1 MSRERI
7 ENVVYQLL
15 VAVLVAFP
23 IAWIVMI
30 GLGMWHAIH
39 EPFPAFGYW
48 WCFVYVLVYEALLAA
63 LRAFSD
69 WRAKRKA
76 VTP

>member
-1 MSRERI
+1 MSRDRI
-7 ENVVYQLL
+7 ENFVYRAF
-15 VAVLVAFP
+15 VAVLIAFP
-23 IAWIVMI
+23 LAWIVMI

-39 EPFPAFGYW
+39 EPFPASGYW
-48 WCFVYVLVYEALLAA
+48 WCFVYVLVYQALLAA

-69 WRAKRKA
+69 RRAKRKA